1 MKFARFIFVLTLTL
15 AVLPSLA
22 AAQLRGS
29 DSIRVKVPF
38 KFVVGN
44 RTVPAGDYVVH
55 SASTNGM
62 IVGIQNSEA
71 KVNLMSMV
79 SPADTAKGAN
89 TYALMF
95 HQYGDRYYLFGMRLG
110 DSGTVFKLP
119 ESKAEKELQ
128 AQNLPATDT
137 VLTASLQ

>member
-1 MKFARFIFVLTLTL
+1 MKFAKLIFALTLTL

-44 RTVPAGDYVVH
+44 RAVPAGDYVVRT
-55 SASTNGM
+55 ASTNGM
-62 IVGIQNSEA
+62 ILNISNSDA

-79 SPADTAKGAN
+79 SAADAGKGSG

-95 HQYGDRYYLFGMRLG
+95 HQYGDRFYLWGMRL
-110 DSGTVFKLP
+110 DNSGTVFKLP

-128 AQNLPATDT
+128 AQNVPAAETT
-137 VLTASLQ
+137 LTASLQ

>member
-1 MKFARFIFVLTLTL
+1 MRYTKLIFVLTLTL
-15 AVLPSLA
+15 LPSLA
-22 AAQLRGS
+22 VAQLRGS

-55 SASTNGM
+55 SVSTNGM
-62 IVGIQNSEA
+62 ILNIQNRDGN
-71 KVNLMSMV
+71 VNLLSMI
-79 SPADTAKGAN
+79 SAADAGKGSD

-95 HQYGDRYYLFGMRLG
+95 HQYGDRYYLFGMRMG
-110 DSGTVFKLP
+110 EGGTIFKLP
-119 ESKAEKELQ
+119 ESRAEKELQ
-128 AQNLPATDT
+128 AQNLPASET